1 VINFERF
8 EAKQDRLRDEF
19 SENFPFPYLAIDELC
34 DPWRLGQLV
43 DKIPDPVA
51 ANIEHSRDYV
61 FARNKYE
68 KSRFREIDAVFEEI
82 CQDLLSIRFQ
92 AFLQFVTGEKVFVD
106 PGFHGG
112 GLHQG
117 GPGSFLDMHADFNYH
132 PLQKTWYRNLN
143 ILLYLNR
150 NWRKSFG
157 GELKL
162 RHRDGD
168 GRTALVEPLFN
179 RCVIM
184 PTRDYTLHGY
194 DEIHFPVGTYRRS
207 LAAYAYTLTDIPEAQ
222 KARSTVWYPEHSG
235 LAKRVLGKHWPM
247 LVRIKGSLLGS
258 GTARKS

>member
-1 VINFERF
+1 
-8 EAKQDRLRDEF
+8 
-19 SENFPFPYLAIDELC
+19 
-34 DPWRLGQLV
+34 V